1 VVLEDRTGVVK
12 LVPVNIL
19 DPPVKVVYQ
28 FTVPEDAV
36 APRTTV
42 PFPQRLLGVVD
53 VIVGIALTVTEIPEL
68 VARTQGVTPDV
79 NTTVTTNGLVPYG
92 VKGIDEFVGIVKVF
106 RELLDPTFSPLTC
119 H

>member
-1 VVLEDRTGVVK
+1 MVLAVK
-12 LVPVNIL
+12 LMVPPAHTAL
-19 DPPVKVVYQ
+19 LLP
-28 FTVPEDAV
+28 AV
-36 APRTTV
+36 GA
-42 PFPQRLLGVVD
+42 D
-53 VIVGIALTVTEIPEL
+53 GIGLTVTDIPVL
-68 VARTQGVTPDV
+68 VARSQGVTPDV